1 MWFFKKKKD
10 QERKASSE
18 TNFFAALTSPV
29 MKDCKDKNIEARTI
43 TVNQPGDAQIIITTN
58 TGSYEASFDRVL
70 GFLGSRFD
78 PIAVGKEMLALD
90 PLIERIFIRE
100 NLPEPIEYPIF
111 DEQGKPSITAALKMP
126 VIAVVRKGLRTLT
139 LNENNNNSGNGIVDR
154 LYIPVRL
161 QEISANKLSEN
172 LYQHPAVRMLTE
184 VEASECIGTNPD
196 TWLESTV
203 VSNLVP
209 GYPHPSPSP
218 SLFDDGVNPITVYIW
233 MEITDRKY
241 YNKILTQI
249 YGIISDF
256 AIKTHPNANI
266 EAQPAVFMTRT
277 GIGGEICSQILLPG
291 SRHSFGVHSSSSPTH
306 ESNEINSMGIIT
318 KPNPDL

>member
-43 TVNQPGDAQIIITTN
+43 TVNQPGDAQLIITTN

-111 DEQGKPSITAALKMP
+111 DEQGRPGITAALRMP

-139 LNENNNNSGNGIVDR
+139 LSENNNNSGNGIVDR
-154 LYIPVRL
+154 LFIPVRL

-172 LYQHPAVRMLTE
+172 LYQHPAVRLLTE
-184 VEASECIGTNPD
+184 SEAFECIGVNPD
-196 TWLESTV
+196 TLLESTV

-209 GYPHPSPSP
+209 GYPRPSP
-218 SLFDDGVNPITVYIW
+218 SLFDDGMNPITVYIW

-249 YGIISDF
+249 YGILSDF
-256 AIKTHPNANI
+256 AIKTDANANI
-266 EAQPAVFMTRT
+266 EAQHAVFMTRT

-291 SRHSFGVHSSSSPTH
+291 SKHSFAAHSSSSP
-306 ESNEINSMGIIT
+306 ESSEINSMGINT
-318 KPNPDL
+318 KPNQDL

>member
-10 QERKASSE
+10 QEKKASSE
-18 TNFFAALTSPV
+18 TNFFAALTSPA

-43 TVNQPGDAQIIITTN
+43 TVNQPGDAQLIITTN

-70 GFLGSRFD
+70 NFLGSRFD

-90 PLIERIFIRE
+90 TLIERIFIRE

-111 DEQGKPSITAALKMP
+111 DEQGRPGITASLKMP
-126 VIAVVRKGLRTLT
+126 VIAVVRKGLRTLS
-139 LNENNNNSGNGIVDR
+139 LSEHKNNRGNGTADR
-154 LYIPVRL
+154 LYIPVRIP
-161 QEISANKLSEN
+161 EILVNKLSEN
-172 LYQHPAVRMLTE
+172 LYQHPAVRVLM
-184 VEASECIGTNPD
+184 EAEAFECIGVNPD
-196 TWLESTV
+196 IWLERAV

-209 GYPHPSPSP
+209 GYPRPLP
-218 SLFDDGVNPITVYIW
+218 SLFVDGVNPITVYIW

-256 AIKTHPNANI
+256 AIKTHPNAQI
-266 EAQPAVFMTRT
+266 AAHPAVFMTRT

-291 SRHSFGVHSSSSPTH
+291 SRHSFGANSSSSPTH